1 MDGADDAVARI
12 DAALS
17 TFEVGAQA
25 DDTAVLA
32 AERVAV
38 AATAVAGGRARD
50 QAGELQ
56 P

>member
-32 AERVAV
+32 V